1 MLRSKRLG
9 LVRIGCSFHHP
20 GVVAGKV
27 DTIFVFGF
35 CLMAAS
41 LPMNTGGLFCLELFS
56 WEIAS
61 FDILARFVRPVFG
74 DQDAFLDPCCYIRLN
89 GIV

>member
-1 MLRSKRLG
+1 
-9 LVRIGCSFHHP
+9 
-20 GVVAGKV
+20 
-27 DTIFVFGF
+27 
-35 CLMAAS
+35 MAAS